1 MRQLIKRREG
11 KVVSAKM
18 NKTVVVQV
26 ERLVEHRLYG
36 KRLKQLT
43 RLMAHDEQSQCQE
56 GDRVLIIESRP
67 LSKLK
72 RWRVSQVLQQAKR

>member
-1 MRQLIKRREG
+1 M
-11 KVVSAKM
+11 VSAKM

-36 KRLKQLT
+36 KRLQTRT
-43 RLMAHDEQSQCQE
+43 RLMAHDEQAQCHE

-67 LSKLK
+67 LS
-72 RWRVSQVLQQAKR
+72 QAQALARQPGPATGGAVG

>member
-36 KRLKQLT
+36 KRLKQRT
-43 RLMAHDEQSQCQE
+43 RGRRRERKLRRASAAGAQRSRNED
-56 GDRVLIIESRP
+56 GDGRGAGHFGRG
-67 LSKLK
+67 
-72 RWRVSQVLQQAKR
+72 